1 MVQKGDRMAAIWRG
15 KGGVTCAEKTELGE
29 RIDVMKRVTVILAV
43 FAAVLLLSQRAS
55 AQAPE
60 VRVLASNGIK
70 AVVED
75 VRAQAEHAIGH
86 PLAIEYRPTAALKQ
100 EIDGGAPFDVVIV
113 TVESIAQLSKEGKTV
128 GGDGTPFSRVGV
140 GIGIRKGAPRP
151 DISTPEALKKA
162 LLGTKAIAYGPSG
175 ASFPYVTK
183 MLDALGIAGV
193 MKPKTLFFDTSDG
206 TNGAVADGKADFG
219 ITLVSEILPAKG
231 VELLGP
237 FPDEFQ
243 GYVRFSAAAGA
254 SAKNPEA
261 ASALIKFLAGPDAL
275 SSIKARGMEA
285 H

>member
-1 MVQKGDRMAAIWRG
+1 
-15 KGGVTCAEKTELGE
+15 
-29 RIDVMKRVTVILAV
+29 MKRVTVMFLV
-43 FAAVLLLSQRAS
+43 AAALLLSQRVA
-55 AQAPE
+55 AQGPE

-75 VRAQAEHAIGH
+75 VRAQVEHATGH

-100 EIDGGAPFDVVIV
+100 EIDGGVPFDVVIV
-113 TVESIAQLSKEGKTV
+113 TVESIAQLSKEGKIA
-128 GGDGTPFSRVGV
+128 GDGTPISRVGV

-162 LLGTKAIAYGPSG
+162 LLGTKAIAYGPGG

-183 MLDALGIAGV
+183 MLDALGIADA

-206 TNGAVADGKADFG
+206 TNGAVADGKAEFG

-243 GYVRFSAAAGA
+243 GYVRFSAAVGT
-254 SAKNPEA
+254 SAKNPQA
-261 ASALIKFLAGPDAL
+261 AAALIKFLAGPDAL